1 MSTNDQATVAEKK
14 FTAVI
19 AVDNSRA
26 AEDAFRCKAQQL
38 IIVLLRLELGI
49 GQGLGLG
56 LG

>member
-38 IIVLLRLELGI
+38 IIVVLRL
-49 GQGLGLG
+49 Q
-56 LG
+56 